1 MLKQNSNICAY
12 IVTMIVIFPLM
23 NAAYSTENPLPDEYE
38 TSINN
43 ENDDHYTRARSI
55 WINDKNPQ
63 KHNFHH
69 SADED
74 WLVVKCIEGKNYTI
88 LAKNL
93 GQDCWLKIS
102 LFASND
108 LSESLNFALK
118 LHFDT
123 EVDLTWSCRSDAI
136 YYIQFS
142 YTLPDSF
149 GPETQYDAFFY
160 MNGLL
165 PDNGTIK
172 GFVRSAFSNKGI
184 PEYSVNINGL
194 SAFVNRFDTIG
205 YYSLSGLKEGNVTCI
220 IESDD
225 YFKHT
230 EEFYFKETYI
240 GKDIIPMNKDF
251 YLINDI
257 YSDRKVSLSE
267 IVLGLRT
274 MTENQNMQALEK
286 IIQLLQLLVQQDSK

>member
-1 MLKQNSNICAY
+1 MQNSKICAY
-12 IVTMIVIFPLM
+12 IVTMIVIFPFM
-23 NAAYSTENPLPDEYE
+23 NAAYAADTPSPDEYE
-38 TSINN
+38 TSMNH

-63 KHNFHH
+63 HHNFHH
-69 SADED
+69 SGDED
-74 WLVVKCIEGKNYTI
+74 WLVVKCIKDKSYTI

-93 GQDCWLKIS
+93 GLDCWLKIS

-108 LSESLNFALK
+108 LSESLNDALK
-118 LHFDT
+118 LDFDT

-142 YTLPDSF
+142 YTLPEYF

-165 PDNGTIK
+165 PDNGTIE
-172 GFVRSAFSNKGI
+172 GFVRNAFSNKGV

-194 SAFVNRFDTIG
+194 YALVNRFGISG
-205 YYSLSGLKEGNVTCI
+205 YYSISGLKPGIVTCI
-220 IESDD
+220 IEADA
-225 YFKHT
+225 YFQHT
-230 EEFYFKETYI
+230 EKIYFEETYI
-240 GKDIIPMNKDF
+240 GNDIIPMNKDF
-251 YLINDI
+251 YLIDDI

-267 IVLGLRT
+267 IVMGLRT
-274 MTENQNMQALEK
+274 MTENQNLQALEK